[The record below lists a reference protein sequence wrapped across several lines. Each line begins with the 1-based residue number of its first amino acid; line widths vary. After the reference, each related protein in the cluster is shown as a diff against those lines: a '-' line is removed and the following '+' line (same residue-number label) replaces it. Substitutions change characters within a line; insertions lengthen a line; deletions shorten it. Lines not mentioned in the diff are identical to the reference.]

1 MFSDATRDGVSCV
14 TRSSECFLAL
24 LSGEF
29 ESIDRYPNSDRPNP
43 GTSASRRSHLQ
54 ARVYI
59 SPYRGRDCAILQ
71 RKSTILRHIA
81 HAEGDDTLHSRVR
94 RGEVARMATKA
105 PFSLVIPPL
114 NTDSKA
120 ALLQAQNTRNPLK
133 TLKPLGVWRDLGA
146 EPLTLARG

>member
-1 MFSDATRDGVSCV
+1 MN
-14 TRSSECFLAL
+14 EL
-24 LSGEF
+24 
-29 ESIDRYPNSDRPNP
+29 RYLPNYDP

-54 ARVYI
+54 PRVYI

-114 NTDSKA
+114 NKDSKA
-120 ALLQAQNTRNPLK
+120 APLQAKDTRNPPQ
-133 TLKPLGVWRDLGA
+133 TLKSLGVWRDLGA
-146 EPLTLARG
+146 EPLTLVRG

>member
-1 MFSDATRDGVSCV
+1 MGLPLRLP
-14 TRSSECFLAL
+14 LAVQ
-24 LSGEF
+24 
-29 ESIDRYPNSDRPNP
+29 RRPNP

-59 SPYRGRDCAILQ
+59 LPYRDRDCAILQ

-114 NTDSKA
+114 NKDSKA
-120 ALLQAQNTRNPLK
+120 APLQAKNTRNPPK
-133 TLKPLGVWRDLGA
+133 TLKSLGVWRDLGA
-146 EPLTLARG
+146 EPLTLARR